1 VIARA
6 DIQGALRRVLERL
19 VEAAPIAWR
28 YDPLFR
34 GASIGAGVTLALLL
48 LRVAGPHNAAFDAP
62 ASTMRYVPGVGMDR
76 YAAPGAPPNAP
87 PADVPKIAP
96 GHSLNDATVI
106 PVPDSD
112 RFGTFTPGKH
122 P

>member
-6 DIQGALRRVLERL
+6 DIKGALQRVLQRL

-34 GASIGAGVTLALLL
+34 GASIGAGVTLALIL
-48 LRVAGPHNAAFDAP
+48 LRVAGPHNPALDAP
-62 ASTMRYVPGVGMDR
+62 ATTMRYVPGVGMQR
-76 YAAPGAPPNAP
+76 SAAQGVPPTAPPT
-87 PADVPKIAP
+87 DLPKIAP
-96 GHSLNDATVI
+96 GHPLNDATVI